1 MSTPLLL
8 TILTLLMISIIF
20 LLSRINASKKSG
32 KKKSRMLTMLDNLKE
47 NASSDNE
54 FERRDTIIRLDNLLA
69 KALNYRYSNNN
80 SCGENLKKADRLF
93 RKDTYQNLWDAHKLR
108 NEVVHNNRSL
118 SIEESERA
126 YHVYKLCI
134 KKILK

>member
-8 TILTLLMISIIF
+8 TTLTLLMIAMIF
-20 LLSRINASKKSG
+20 LLSRLNASKKSG
-32 KKKSRMLTMLDNLKE
+32 RRKERLLITLDKLKE
-47 NASSDNE
+47 HTGSEND

-69 KALNYRYSNNN
+69 KALSYRYNNDK
-80 SCGENLKKADRLF
+80 SCGNNLKKASNLF
-93 RKDTYQNLWDAHKLR
+93 RRDTYQNLWDVHKLR
-108 NEVVHNNRSL
+108 NDVVHNNRSI
-118 SIEESERA
+118 SIEETENA

>member
-8 TILTLLMISIIF
+8 TIITLTLIAMIF
-20 LLSRINASKKSG
+20 LLSKMNASKKKG
-32 KKKSRMLTMLDNLKE
+32 KRKERLLKGLENLKE
-47 NASSDNE
+47 NASSKNE

-69 KALNYRYSNNN
+69 KALNYRYNN
-80 SCGENLKKADRLF
+80 SSTCGENLKKANKLF
-93 RKDTYQNLWDAHKLR
+93 RKDTYQNLWDVHKLR
-108 NEVVHNNRSL
+108 NDVVHNNRSL
-118 SIEESERA
+118 SMEEAEKA

>member
-8 TILTLLMISIIF
+8 TIITLTLIAMIF
-20 LLSRINASKKSG
+20 LLSKMNASKKKG
-32 KKKSRMLTMLDNLKE
+32 KRKERLLKSLENLKE
-47 NASSDNE
+47 NASSENE

-69 KALNYRYSNNN
+69 KALNYRYNNSS
-80 SCGENLKKADRLF
+80 SCGENLKKANKLF
-93 RKDTYQNLWDAHKLR
+93 RKDTYQNLWDVHKLR
-108 NEVVHNNRSL
+108 NDVVHNNRSL
-118 SIEESERA
+118 SMEEAEKA

>member
-1 MSTPLLL
+1 MSEPLLL
-8 TILTLLMISIIF
+8 TILILVMVAMLF
-20 LLSRINASKKSG
+20 LLSRINAAKKSG
-32 KKKSRMLTMLDNLKE
+32 KKKDRMLASLDNLKE
-47 NASSDNE
+47 NASSENE

-69 KALNYRYSNNN
+69 KALNYKYNN
-80 SCGENLKKADRLF
+80 SSTCGENLKKADRLF
-93 RKDTYQNLWDAHKLR
+93 RKDTYQNLWDVHKLR

-118 SIEESERA
+118 SLEESEKA

>member
-8 TILTLLMISIIF
+8 TILTLVMIGMIF
-20 LLSRINASKKSG
+20 LLSRLNAAKKSG
-32 KKKSRMLTMLDNLKE
+32 KKKDRMLVTLDNLKE
-47 NASSDNE
+47 NASSENE

-69 KALNYRYSNNN
+69 KSLNYKYNNSN
-80 SCGENLKKADRLF
+80 SCGENLKKANKLF
-93 RKDTYQNLWDAHKLR
+93 RKDTYQNLWDVHKLR

-118 SIEESERA
+118 SLEESEKA